1 MVHFFMRVKPTAHV
15 GVAFNDDV
23 AVDDD
28 DNDADVVGGDDDSEG
43 VGHRGGGLESD

>member
-1 MVHFFMRVKPTAHV
+1 MRVKPTAYV
-15 GVAFNDDV
+15 GVALNDGV

-28 DNDADVVGGDDDSEG
+28 DNDADVAVGEDDSEG